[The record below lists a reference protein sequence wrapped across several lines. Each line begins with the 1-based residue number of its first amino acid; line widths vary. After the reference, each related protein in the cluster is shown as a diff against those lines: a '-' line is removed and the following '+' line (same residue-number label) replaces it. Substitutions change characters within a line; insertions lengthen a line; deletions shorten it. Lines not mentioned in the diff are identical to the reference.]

1 MSGEA
6 DSLLDL
12 LGFGSTQLSEN
23 RRTDGQFHQDI
34 PATVVIAKHYA
45 LGLDVAGRIVAA
57 FDGSLFQRPLREQL
71 GCAFTMFAE
80 LEGLLGRMARSADE
94 ENSRLFEL
102 GLDVLS
108 EAMRSVERAGG
119 GRESRCVCSFVHGYL
134 HVRGISVEAHLTL
147 HHIISKRRPI

>member
-12 LGFGSTQLSEN
+12 LGYGSTQLAEN

-34 PATVVIAKHYA
+34 PVTIEIAKHYA
-45 LGLDVAGRIVAA
+45 LGLDVADRIVAA

-80 LEGLLGRMARSADE
+80 LEGLLGRTARSADE

-108 EAMRSVERAGG
+108 EAMSSVERTGG

-134 HVRGISVEAHLTL
+134 HVRGILVEAQPPLPHT
-147 HHIISKRRPI
+147 ISEW